1 MVIVY
6 MVQSRPRCDN
16 YTEVKRLGLC
26 VGPGGGPRE
35 ERGQAAP
42 GLAEAGQGIHIS

>member
-26 VGPGGGPRE
+26 VGPGGGPGE